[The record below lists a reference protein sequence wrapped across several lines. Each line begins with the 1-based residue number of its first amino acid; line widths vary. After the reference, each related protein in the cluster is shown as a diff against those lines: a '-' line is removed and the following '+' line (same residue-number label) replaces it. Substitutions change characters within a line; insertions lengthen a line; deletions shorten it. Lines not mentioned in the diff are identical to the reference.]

1 MLLYLDFSFD
11 TQEPLSLVLNLYVF
25 MPYLSHKTVSSL
37 IVGIMIID
45 CSIPSTQHGVWS
57 MVDAQL
63 VLNE

>member
-1 MLLYLDFSFD
+1 
-11 TQEPLSLVLNLYVF
+11 

-63 VLNE
+63 VLNEWMSKRISTWTKDLC